1 MYILKP
7 KDLTADKD
15 WSFKHNK
22 LEKDAEPAKYGC
34 KKRYTTK
41 KNTLGIEY
49 TKFPKDTNWWNL
61 EKMFGA
67 EHIGE
72 AYLAINLKKGL
83 KTIKDHNGLL
93 LHKDGTWNCCTVLPY
108 IEYRVA
114 KVTAEAT
121 PVYDSPYFYNDGHK
135 YDVTVYFELPLQ
147 YMLEDA
153 VRATV
158 IYIRRFFSGIAGIFK
173 TLKYAPGNIKHG
185 WYKGWWFRLDE
196 I

>member
-15 WSFKHNK
+15 WFFKHNK
-22 LEKDAEPAKYGC
+22 LEKDAQPAKYGC

-67 EHIGE
+67 EHIGDS
-72 AYLAINLKKGL
+72 YLTIITKNGHKTLK
-83 KTIKDHNGLL
+83 DSNGLL
-93 LHKDGTWNCCTVLPY
+93 LNKDGTWNCCTVLPY
-108 IEYRVA
+108 VEYRVA

-135 YDVTVYFELPLQ
+135 YDVTVYLELPLQ

-153 VRATV
+153 VRTTV
-158 IYIRRFFSGIAGIFK
+158 IYIRRFFSGIAGVFK
-173 TLKYAPGNIKHG
+173 SLKYAPEEIKRG
-185 WYKGWWFRLDE
+185 WDKGWWFRLDE